1 METKDN
7 NKITETIKHRTLKQK
22 CDLRQVGGGG
32 GGGGGRGP
40 FGCNYD

>member
-1 METKDN
+1 M
-7 NKITETIKHRTLKQK
+7 TIKHRTLKKK
-22 CDLRQVGGGG
+22 CDLRRVGGG